1 MKVDQTRR
9 NSLAGVKRSSG
20 NRVVASSDFDSL
32 LISEQKIDAVAA
44 TNRISSVDTVV
55 ALQEITGD
63 NTDERGAKNRAN
75 LILDKLED
83 IRMGLLMGQIPKSNL
98 EELSKILILAREN
111 SIDSNLLEIIEDI
124 ELRAKIE
131 LAKLEMTTS
140 F

>member
-20 NRVVASSDFDSL
+20 SRGVASSDFDSL
-32 LISEQKIDAVAA
+32 LISEQKIDAVA
-44 TNRISSVDTVV
+44 TSNRISSVDAVV

-98 EELSKILILAREN
+98 DELSRILIVAREN
-111 SIDSNLLEIIEDI
+111 SIDANLLEIIEDI

-131 LAKLEMTTS
+131 LAKLEMGT
-140 F
+140 

>member
-9 NSLAGVKRSSG
+9 NGLAGVKRSSG
-20 NRVVASSDFDSL
+20 SRGVASSDFDSL
-32 LISEQKIDAVAA
+32 LISEQKIDDVAT
-44 TNRISSVDTVV
+44 TNRISSVDAVV

-63 NTDERGAKNRAN
+63 NPDERGAKNRAN

-131 LAKLEMTTS
+131 LAKLEIKT
-140 F
+140 